1 MFRILELLGYTDRKE
16 CEHSCG
22 WKKTPK
28 ANWIFLGNLKTSGPN
43 NSQVKPGQNQ
53 NINQEL
59 HPPDAKLMMY
69 VLLPVHTLHFEY
81 SCNKQCVGIIGR
93 CTSYKL
99 LSLWISVSIN
109 DTGLV
114 TDLLE
119 WIWQLEQLL
128 VCMSETQRSSYHD
141 LPPRKLWI
149 FSWRQDIR
157 QRALTQM
164 AADVCLSRGDNFQWS
179 RGCN

>member
-1 MFRILELLGYTDRKE
+1 MIRWQRGRSVSTLVVGKKN
-16 CEHSCG
+16 
-22 WKKTPK
+22 KKTFF
-28 ANWIFLGNLKTSGPN
+28 AYLKTSGPN
-43 NSQVKPGQNQ
+43 NSQVKTGQNQ

-59 HPPDAKLMMY
+59 HPPDAKLLMH
-69 VLLPVHTLHFEY
+69 VLLPVPTFNILAINSVLE
-81 SCNKQCVGIIGR
+81 SSDAVR
-93 CTSYKL
+93 SYKWL
-99 LSLWISVSIN
+99 AFWISVSIN

-119 WIWQLEQLL
+119 WIWQAGATSCVHVRNTKIQL
-128 VCMSETQRSSYHD
+128 SRS

-157 QRALTQM
+157 QRALTQT